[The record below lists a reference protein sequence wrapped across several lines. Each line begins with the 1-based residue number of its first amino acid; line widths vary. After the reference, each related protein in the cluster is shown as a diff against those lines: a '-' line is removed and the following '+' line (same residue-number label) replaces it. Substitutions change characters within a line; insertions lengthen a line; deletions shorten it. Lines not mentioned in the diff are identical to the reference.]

1 MNHFPPQGGIEGGD
15 FCYFLIV
22 KSFNFSPVTSPA
34 PPQGGRIPMSKLIL
48 ISPEHSVANETSL
61 VQEMLRF
68 DENLRFHLRKVR
80 WSKEDYLDYLLEI
93 NPLFYPRI
101 SIHEFHDLQLNFPK
115 IGLHYKEIDREEFTP
130 SNTLTSTSF
139 HSQQD
144 ALASGKPFDYF
155 FCSPVFQSISK
166 KDYLPA
172 ENWDI
177 TAWDTELR
185 SKAVALGGITENT
198 IATAHELGFANFA
211 ILGSI
216 WMSENPLKSF
226 EKMYELCQK

>member
-1 MNHFPPQGGIEGGD
+1 MQ
-15 FCYFLIV
+15 
-22 KSFNFSPVTSPA
+22 K
-34 PPQGGRIPMSKLIL
+34 RILV
-48 ISPEHSVANETSL
+48 SPENSVIHEISW
-61 VQEMLRF
+61 VQEMLRM
-68 DENLRFHLRKVR
+68 DENLRFHLRKVC
-80 WSKEDYLDYLLEI
+80 WSKEDYSDYLLEI

-115 IGLHYKEIDREEFTP
+115 IGLHYKEIDREGFTP
-130 SNTLTSTSF
+130 SKALTSTSF
-139 HSQQD
+139 HAQQD

-185 SKAVALGGITENT
+185 SKAVALGGITEET
-198 IATAHELGFANFA
+198 ITQAKELGFTNFA
-211 ILGSI
+211 ILGGI

-226 EKMYELCQK
+226 EKIYELCQK